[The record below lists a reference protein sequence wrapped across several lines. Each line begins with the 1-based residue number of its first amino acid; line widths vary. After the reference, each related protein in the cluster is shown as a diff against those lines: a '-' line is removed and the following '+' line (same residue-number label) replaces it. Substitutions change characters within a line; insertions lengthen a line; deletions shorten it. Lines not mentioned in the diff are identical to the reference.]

1 MKSLRDAIVQR
12 LEYKILSVI
21 LVILLISFIGIFF
34 IISSKEKKNMIDD
47 EREKS
52 KLVADT
58 IHETLDRD
66 MMAFRAD
73 VVRFLMDD
81 LKKLE
86 GIKRIQ
92 IVRGDAAYVGEGR
105 GRDEGFMDFKT
116 LNDVKQRI
124 PTLYKPEWERDHPD
138 RKLNTAAGTDHPK
151 FKDYFLKTVKILNE
165 TKLAATEE
173 DALKRGLLD
182 ATYFEDIDGV
192 PVMTYLRPLP
202 NFPKCALCHGTGYSI
217 RGILMISTSMEGANA
232 ALKMNQRYLLVA
244 SLVTV
249 GVLIGLLR
257 IVMKRVVLLPVRNV
271 VGRVKAIA
279 EGEGDLT
286 SRIVVNYQDE
296 IGDMARWFN
305 KFVETLHHIISQ
317 VSRAAKQV
325 KIVSQKVLGGTK
337 KITEGADVQ
346 MEAIDTTATAV
357 KTMNVSINRV
367 AGNAA
372 SLSGLAEESAVAI
385 LQMSSSIDE
394 IARSAAVLSSTIED
408 STASILEMSA
418 SVKQVDE
425 NVSSLNAAAED
436 TATSMTEIDASIKQI
451 RGNVM
456 DTVQLSKGVTEDAE
470 RGRRAS
476 ELTIDGISKI
486 QAYSNQVNDVIRTLT
501 ARTESIGQ
509 ILDVIDEVA
518 EQTNL
523 LALNAA
529 IIAAQAGEHG
539 KSFSVVAQEIKE
551 LADRTATS
559 TKEIHDI
566 IRSLQDENRNAVVAI
581 NRGSKSVEEGVRL
594 AREAGSA
601 LNKIMESSQ
610 QSTLRIQEIARA
622 TDEQTKG
629 VRRVSESM
637 GHVTEMVQQIS
648 HATHEQYKGSEL
660 IISSSAKIKDIASKV
675 KHATQEQSIGN
686 KQINEIVERVT
697 NQVKEIAESTGK
709 QAEESAHILTAVD
722 QIKQVIVQNMDTI
735 GSVGAAVE
743 ELMKQATQLSN
754 EIEKFKL

>member
-1 MKSLRDAIVQR
+1 MRLFRDFIVQR
-12 LEYKILSVI
+12 LEYKILSLILFI
-21 LVILLISFIGIFF
+21 LVISFTVIFL
-34 IISSKEKKNMIDD
+34 IISSREKQNSIED
-47 EREKS
+47 EREKA

-92 IVRGDAAYVGEGR
+92 IVRGDAAYVGDGQ

-124 PTLYKPEWERDHPD
+124 STLYKPEWEREHID
-138 RKLNTAAGTDHPK
+138 RKTNVASGTDRPE
-151 FKDYFLKTVKILNE
+151 FRDYFKKTVQILHE
-165 TKLAATEE
+165 TKLASTEE
-173 DALKRGLLD
+173 NALKRGMLD
-182 ATYFEDIDGV
+182 SSYFEEIDGI

-217 RGILMISTSMEGANA
+217 RGILMISTSLEGANA
-232 ALKMNQRYLLVA
+232 ALKQNQRYLMMA
-244 SLVTV
+244 SLGTV
-249 GVLIGLLR
+249 AVMIILLR
-257 IVMKRVVLLPVRNV
+257 MLMKRVVLSPVNNV
-271 VGRVKAIA
+271 VGRVKDIA

-305 KFVETLHHIISQ
+305 KFVEKLHHIISQ

-325 KIVSQKVLGGTK
+325 KTVSQQVLSGTK
-337 KITEGADVQ
+337 QITEGADVQ
-346 MEAIDTTATAV
+346 MQAIETTAAAV
-357 KTMNVSINRV
+357 EAVNVSISQV

-372 SLSGLAEESAVAI
+372 SLSALSEESAVAI

-394 IARSAAVLSSTIED
+394 IARSAAVLSSTVEN
-408 STASILEMSA
+408 STASILEMSS
-418 SVKQVDE
+418 SVKQIDE
-425 NVSSLNAAAED
+425 NVTSLNTAAED
-436 TATSMTEIDASIKQI
+436 TSASMTQMDASIKQI
-451 RGNVM
+451 RATVI
-456 DTVQLSKGVTEDAE
+456 DTVQLSKGVMDDAE
-470 RGRRAS
+470 RGRRAT
-476 ELTIDGISKI
+476 ELTIQGISKI
-486 QAYSNQVNDVIRTLT
+486 QAYSNQVNDVIRNLT
-501 ARTESIGQ
+501 TRTESIGK
-509 ILDVIDEVA
+509 ILNVIDEVA

-559 TKEIHDI
+559 TKEIHGI
-566 IRSLQDENRNAVVAI
+566 IRALQDESKNAVLAI
-581 NRGSKSVEEGVRL
+581 NRGSKSVEDGVHL
-594 AREAGSA
+594 AGEAGSA
-601 LNKIMESSQ
+601 LNKILESSQ
-610 QSTLRIQEIARA
+610 MSTSRIQEIARA

-629 VRRVSESM
+629 VKRVSESM
-637 GHVTEMVQQIS
+637 RQVTEMVQQIA
-648 HATHEQYKGSEL
+648 HATHEQFKGSEL
-660 IISSSAKIKDIASKV
+660 IIGSTEKMKDIAAKV
-675 KHATQEQSIGN
+675 KNATREQSVGN

-697 NQVKEIAESTGK
+697 NQVKEIAQSTGK
-709 QAEESAHILTAVD
+709 QAEESANILKAVAE
-722 QIKQVIVQNMDTI
+722 IKKVVVQNMDTI
-735 GSVGAAVE
+735 GKVGMAVE
-743 ELMKQATQLSN
+743 ELIKQATQLSN
-754 EIEKFKL
+754 EIDKFKL